1 MKFASVRLV
10 TLDLDRLA
18 AFYATLSGVAPVHLA
33 DGFAEIRLPG
43 ATLAISAERLVQRF
57 HGGVAPAAANRSAIL
72 EFEVDDVDHV
82 LAALGPEA
90 VVVQAPTVMP
100 WGNRSLLL
108 RDPDGSLVNVFS
120 RPQGATAGGAA
131 ASA

>member
-10 TLDLDRLA
+10 TLDVERLI
-18 AFYATLSGVAPVHLA
+18 AFYTQLSGVAAVRLA

-43 ATLAISAERLVQRF
+43 ATLAISAENLIQRF
-57 HGGVAPAAANRSAIL
+57 NAGAAPAAANRSAIL
-72 EFEVDDVDHV
+72 EFEVDEFDRV
-82 LAALGPEA
+82 LLWLGSAA
-90 VVVQAPTVMP
+90 VIVQEPTVMP

-120 RPQGATAGGAA
+120 RPRVAPVDPER
-131 ASA
+131 

>member
-10 TLDLDRLA
+10 TLDVDRLVD
-18 AFYATLSGVAPVHLA
+18 FYATLSGVAAVRPA

-43 ATLAISAERLVQRF
+43 ATLAISAQHLVQRF
-57 HGGVAPAAANRSAIL
+57 NAGAATAAANHSAIL
-72 EFEVDDVDHV
+72 EFEVDDVDGA
-82 LAALGPEA
+82 LSALGDAA
-90 VVVQAPTVMP
+90 VVVQAPSVMP

-120 RPQGATAGGAA
+120 RPRAA
-131 ASA
+131 AGAPQR

>member
-10 TLDLDRLA
+10 TRDAERLI
-18 AFYATLSGVAPVHLA
+18 AFYSQLSGAAAVRLA

-43 ATLAISAERLVQRF
+43 ATLAISAEHLIQRF
-57 HGGVAPAAANRSAIL
+57 NAGAAPAASNRSAIL
-72 EFEVDDVDHV
+72 EFEVEDVDHV
-82 LAALGPEA
+82 LSLLGSAA
-90 VVVQAPTVMP
+90 VIVQEPTVMP

-120 RPQGATAGGAA
+120 RARVAPADPDR
-131 ASA
+131 